1 MRRRRRDVKIRRLA
15 GACPGF
21 LQVADQWKEQELTMA
36 EAWYQQ
42 SGIEVVE
49 QIGSDL
55 HNGLT
60 EGEAAARLAKNG
72 PNELKGKPRATM
84 WEMLLEQFKDFLV
97 LILIAASIVSAF
109 VGEVADSLV
118 IVTIVVLNAVL
129 GVFQETKAEKALE
142 ALQKM
147 AAPNTKVIR
156 GGVLLTIP
164 SRELVVGD
172 IVRLEAGDY
181 VPADV
186 RILES
191 MNLKVEEASLTGE
204 SVPVEKETAA
214 LNHEAPLADRHNMAY
229 MGTVVTYGRGR
240 AVVIGTGMDTE
251 IGKIAEMISSFEEQS
266 TPLQE
271 KLASFGKVLGILCLA
286 VCAVVFVLGIYQG
299 YRDGHLTWDE
309 VTLLFMTA
317 VSLAVAAIPE
327 GLPAV
332 VTIVLAIGMQ
342 RMVKK
347 NSIVKKLHAVET
359 LGSTTVICSDKTGTL
374 TQNQMTVVRLFADG
388 QLLAVSGEGYSPQG
402 EFSRDGQALAV
413 ADEPGLKVLLQGSAL
428 CNDAILQTTDDQGWK
443 IAGDPTEGALVV
455 VAAKAGFDRD
465 SMNGQFPRVQ
475 EIPFDSSRKMMTTF
489 HRLPGGGIR
498 AFVKGAPDI
507 LLNRCTKILIRDS
520 IHDLAA
526 PETADISAANSAMA
540 RRALRVLAVGYRD
553 FPDMP
558 ADLDP
563 ARIEQELTFVGLL
576 GMIDPPRSEAREA
589 VKICAKAGIRPVM
602 ITGDYRDTALA
613 VAMDLGIAEDESQ
626 VVTGQQLNAM
636 SGEELC
642 EVVKTASVFARVSPE
657 HKVAIVEAFQCNNH
671 IAAMTGD
678 GVNDAPAL
686 KKADIGVA
694 MGITGTDVTKETA
707 DMVLT
712 DDNFASI
719 VAAVEEGR
727 VIFANIRKF
736 VFFLMSCNLAE
747 IFVIFFAMILGWPI
761 PLLPIQLL
769 WLNLVTDAFPA
780 LALGMERPEPG
791 VMDQPPRDP
800 QEPILNSNMKK
811 MILIQSGVLTLAV
824 LGAYYYA
831 LTRLTPGYSLGAPV
845 SPELDLTMART
856 FAFATMISAELLRAY
871 TTRSEHYSV
880 FKIGLFSNQYMN
892 MGVGLSFLLLA
903 LALYGPLHAVFRT
916 QTLGWSEWAVIGGFA
931 ILPFVAG
938 EIGKQFLDLGAGR
951 KKS

>member
-1 MRRRRRDVKIRRLA
+1 M
-15 GACPGF
+15 
-21 LQVADQWKEQELTMA
+21 AD
-36 EAWYQQ
+36 AWYQK
-42 SGIEVVE
+42 SSATVVE
-49 QIGSDL
+49 EIGSDL
-55 HNGLT
+55 HKGLSDK
-60 EGEAAARLAKNG
+60 EAAERLAKYG
-72 PNELKGKPRATM
+72 PNELKGKPHATI

-97 LILIAASIVSAF
+97 LILIGASIVSAF

-118 IVTIVVLNAVL
+118 IIVIVVLNAAL
-129 GVFQETKAEKALE
+129 GVFQEAKAEKAME

-147 AAPNTKVIR
+147 AAPNSKVIR
-156 GGVLLTIP
+156 DGNIQTVP

-172 IVRLEAGDY
+172 IVLLEAGDY

-204 SVPVEKETAA
+204 SVPVEKETVAID
-214 LNHEAPLADRHNMAY
+214 HEASLADRHNMGY
-229 MGTVVTYGRGR
+229 MGTVVTYGRGK
-240 AVVIGTGMDTE
+240 AVIIGTGMNTE
-251 IGKIAEMISSFEEQS
+251 IGKIAQMISSFEEHS

-271 KLASFGKVLGILCLA
+271 KLADFGKILGILCLA

-299 YRDGHLTWDE
+299 YRDGNLTMDE

-374 TQNQMTVVRLFADG
+374 PQNQMTVVRLFADG
-388 QLLAVSGEGYSPQG
+388 QLLEVSGEGYSPEG
-402 EFSRDGQALAV
+402 SFSREGKPLQATA
-413 ADEPGLKVLLQGSAL
+413 EPGLNLLLQGSAL
-428 CNDAILQTTDDQGWK
+428 CNDAILQPTEEKGWK

-455 VAAKAGFDRD
+455 VAAKAGYDRD
-465 SMNGQFPRVQ
+465 SINEKFPRVQ

-489 HRLPGGGIR
+489 HQMPDGSVR

-507 LLNRCTKILIRDS
+507 LLNRCKHISTRGQITEVND
-520 IHDLAA
+520 
-526 PETADISAANSAMA
+526 ADRANIAAANSAMA
-540 RRALRVLAVGYRD
+540 KQALRVLAVAYRD
-553 FPDMP
+553 FPAVP
-558 ADLDP
+558 ANLEPTQIEADL
-563 ARIEQELTFVGLL
+563 TFLGLL
-576 GMIDPPRSEAREA
+576 GMIDPPRSEARDA
-589 VKICAKAGIRPVM
+589 VKICKQAGIRAIM

-613 VAMDLGIAEDESQ
+613 VAMDLGIAEGEHQ
-626 VVTGQQLNAM
+626 IVTGQELNAM
-636 SGEELC
+636 CKDEIC
-642 EVVKTASVFARVSPE
+642 QVVKKASVFARVSPE
-657 HKVAIVEAFQCNNH
+657 HKVAIVEAFQANGQ

-747 IFVIFFAMILGWPI
+747 IFVIFFAMIMGWPI

-780 LALGMERPEPG
+780 LALGMEKPEPG
-791 VMDQPPRDP
+791 VMEQDPRDP
-800 QEPILNSNMKK
+800 QEPIMNSNMKK
-811 MILIQSGVLTLAV
+811 MILIQSTVLTFAV
-824 LGAYYYA
+824 LGSFGYA
-831 LTRLTPGYSLGAPV
+831 LKYLTPGFTFGAPLT
-845 SPELDLTMART
+845 PDLDLSMART

-880 FKIGLFSNQYMN
+880 FKIGLFSNKYMN
-892 MGVGLSFLLLA
+892 MGVGLSFALLA
-903 LALYGPLHAVFRT
+903 LALYGPLHAIFRT
-916 QTLGWSEWAVIGGFA
+916 QILGLAEWAVVGGFA

-938 EIGKQFLDLGAGR
+938 EIGKQFLDLSGAH
-951 KKS
+951 KHKDN

>member
-1 MRRRRRDVKIRRLA
+1 M
-15 GACPGF
+15 
-21 LQVADQWKEQELTMA
+21 AD
-36 EAWYQQ
+36 AWYQK
-42 SGIEVVE
+42 SSATVVE
-49 QIGSDL
+49 EIGSDL
-55 HNGLT
+55 HKGLSDK
-60 EGEAAARLAKNG
+60 EAAERLAKYG
-72 PNELKGKPRATM
+72 PNELKGKPHATI

-97 LILIAASIVSAF
+97 LILIGASIVSAF

-118 IVTIVVLNAVL
+118 IIVIVVLNAAL
-129 GVFQETKAEKALE
+129 GVFQEAKAEKAME

-147 AAPNTKVIR
+147 AAPNSKVIR
-156 GGVLLTIP
+156 DGNIQTVP

-172 IVRLEAGDY
+172 IVLLEAGDY

-204 SVPVEKETAA
+204 SVQVEKETVAID
-214 LNHEAPLADRHNMAY
+214 HEASLADRHNMGY
-229 MGTVVTYGRGR
+229 MGTVVTYGRGK
-240 AVVIGTGMDTE
+240 AVIIGTGMNTE
-251 IGKIAEMISSFEEQS
+251 IGKIAQMISSFEEQS

-271 KLASFGKVLGILCLA
+271 KLADFGKILGILCLA

-299 YRDGHLTWDE
+299 YRDGNLTMDE

-388 QLLAVSGEGYSPQG
+388 QLLEVSGEGYSPEG
-402 EFSRDGQALAV
+402 SFSREGKPLQATA
-413 ADEPGLKVLLQGSAL
+413 EPGLNLLLQGSAL
-428 CNDAILQTTDDQGWK
+428 CNDAILQPTEEKGWK

-455 VAAKAGFDRD
+455 VAAKAGYDRD
-465 SMNGQFPRVQ
+465 SINEKFPRVQ

-489 HRLPGGGIR
+489 HQMPDGSVR

-507 LLNRCTKILIRDS
+507 LLNRCKHISTRGQITEVND
-520 IHDLAA
+520 
-526 PETADISAANSAMA
+526 ADRANIAAANSAMA
-540 RRALRVLAVGYRD
+540 KQALRVLAVAYRD
-553 FPDMP
+553 FPAVP
-558 ADLDP
+558 ANLEPTQIEADL
-563 ARIEQELTFVGLL
+563 TFLGLL
-576 GMIDPPRSEAREA
+576 GMIDPPRSEARDA
-589 VKICAKAGIRPVM
+589 VKICKQAGIRAIM

-613 VAMDLGIAEDESQ
+613 VAMDLGIAEGEHQ
-626 VVTGQQLNAM
+626 IVTGQELNAM
-636 SGEELC
+636 CKDEIC
-642 EVVKTASVFARVSPE
+642 QVVKKASVFARVSPE
-657 HKVAIVEAFQCNNH
+657 HKVAIVEAFQANGQ

-747 IFVIFFAMILGWPI
+747 IFVIFFAMIMGWPI

-780 LALGMERPEPG
+780 LALGMEKPEPG
-791 VMDQPPRDP
+791 VMEQDPRDP
-800 QEPILNSNMKK
+800 QEPIMNSNMKK
-811 MILIQSGVLTLAV
+811 MILIQSTVLTFAV
-824 LGAYYYA
+824 LGSFGYA
-831 LTRLTPGYSLGAPV
+831 LKYLTPGFTFGAPLT
-845 SPELDLTMART
+845 PDLDLSMART

-880 FKIGLFSNQYMN
+880 FKIGLFSNKYMN
-892 MGVGLSFLLLA
+892 MGVGLSFALLA
-903 LALYGPLHAVFRT
+903 LALYGPLHAIFRT
-916 QTLGWSEWAVIGGFA
+916 QILGLAEWAVVGGFA

-938 EIGKQFLDLGAGR
+938 EIGKQFLDLSGAH
-951 KKS
+951 KHKDN

>member
-1 MRRRRRDVKIRRLA
+1 M
-15 GACPGF
+15 
-21 LQVADQWKEQELTMA
+21 AD
-36 EAWYQQ
+36 AWYQK
-42 SGIEVVE
+42 SSATVVE
-49 QIGSDL
+49 EIGSDL
-55 HNGLT
+55 HKGLSDK
-60 EGEAAARLAKNG
+60 EAAERLTKYG
-72 PNELKGKPRATM
+72 PNELKGKPHATI

-97 LILIAASIVSAF
+97 LILIGASIVSAF

-118 IVTIVVLNAVL
+118 IIVIVVLNAAL
-129 GVFQETKAEKALE
+129 GVFQEAKAEKAME

-147 AAPNTKVIR
+147 AAPNSKVIR
-156 GGVLLTIP
+156 DGNIQTVP

-172 IVRLEAGDY
+172 IVLLEAGDY

-204 SVPVEKETAA
+204 SVPVEKETVAID
-214 LNHEAPLADRHNMAY
+214 HEASLADRHNMGY
-229 MGTVVTYGRGR
+229 MGTVVTYGRGK
-240 AVVIGTGMDTE
+240 AVIIGTGMNTE
-251 IGKIAEMISSFEEQS
+251 IGKIAQMISSFEEQS

-271 KLASFGKVLGILCLA
+271 KLADFGKILGILCLA

-299 YRDGHLTWDE
+299 YRDGNLTMDE

-388 QLLAVSGEGYSPQG
+388 QLLEVSGEGYSPEG
-402 EFSRDGQALAV
+402 SFSREGKPLQATA
-413 ADEPGLKVLLQGSAL
+413 EPGLNLLLQGSAL
-428 CNDAILQTTDDQGWK
+428 CNDAILQPTEEKGWK

-455 VAAKAGFDRD
+455 VAAKAGYDRD
-465 SMNGQFPRVQ
+465 SINEKFPRVQ

-489 HRLPGGGIR
+489 HQMPDGSVR

-507 LLNRCTKILIRDS
+507 LLNRCKHISTRGQITEVND
-520 IHDLAA
+520 
-526 PETADISAANSAMA
+526 ADRANIAAANSAMA
-540 RRALRVLAVGYRD
+540 KQALRVLAVAYRD
-553 FPDMP
+553 FPAVP
-558 ADLDP
+558 ANLEPTQIEADL
-563 ARIEQELTFVGLL
+563 TFLGLL

-589 VKICAKAGIRPVM
+589 VKICKQAGIRAIM
-602 ITGDYRDTALA
+602 ITCDYRDTALA
-613 VAMDLGIAEDESQ
+613 VAMDLGIAEGEHQ
-626 VVTGQQLNAM
+626 IVTGQELNAM
-636 SGEELC
+636 CKDEIC
-642 EVVKTASVFARVSPE
+642 QVVKKASVFARVSPE
-657 HKVAIVEAFQCNNH
+657 HKVAIVEAFQANGQ

-747 IFVIFFAMILGWPI
+747 IFVIFFAMIMGWPI

-780 LALGMERPEPG
+780 LALGMEKPEPG
-791 VMDQPPRDP
+791 VMEQDPRDP
-800 QEPILNSNMKK
+800 QEPIMNSNMKK
-811 MILIQSGVLTLAV
+811 MILIQSTVLTFAV
-824 LGAYYYA
+824 LGSFGYA
-831 LTRLTPGYSLGAPV
+831 LKYLTPGFTFGAPLT
-845 SPELDLTMART
+845 PDMDLSMART

-880 FKIGLFSNQYMN
+880 FKIGLFSNKYMN
-892 MGVGLSFLLLA
+892 MGVGLSFALLA
-903 LALYGPLHAVFRT
+903 LALYGPLHAIFRT
-916 QTLGWSEWAVIGGFA
+916 QILGLAEWAVIGGFA

-938 EIGKQFLDLGAGR
+938 EIGKQFLDLSGAH
-951 KKS
+951 KHKDN

>member
-1 MRRRRRDVKIRRLA
+1 M
-15 GACPGF
+15 
-21 LQVADQWKEQELTMA
+21 AD
-36 EAWYQQ
+36 AWYQK
-42 SGIEVVE
+42 SSATVVE
-49 QIGSDL
+49 EIGSDL
-55 HNGLT
+55 HKGLSDK
-60 EGEAAARLAKNG
+60 EAAERLAKYG
-72 PNELKGKPRATM
+72 PNELKGKPHATI

-97 LILIAASIVSAF
+97 LILIGASIVSAF

-118 IVTIVVLNAVL
+118 IIVIVVLNAAL
-129 GVFQETKAEKALE
+129 GVFQEAKAEKAME

-147 AAPNTKVIR
+147 AAPNSKVIR
-156 GGVLLTIP
+156 DGNIQTVP

-172 IVRLEAGDY
+172 IVLLEAGDY

-204 SVPVEKETAA
+204 SVPVEKETVAID
-214 LNHEAPLADRHNMAY
+214 HEASLADRHNMGY
-229 MGTVVTYGRGR
+229 MGTVVTYGRGK
-240 AVVIGTGMDTE
+240 AVIIGTGMNTE
-251 IGKIAEMISSFEEQS
+251 IGKIAQMISSFEEQS

-271 KLASFGKVLGILCLA
+271 KLADFGKILGILCLA

-299 YRDGHLTWDE
+299 YRDGNLTMDE

-388 QLLAVSGEGYSPQG
+388 QLLEVSGEGYSPEG
-402 EFSRDGQALAV
+402 SFSREGKPLQATA
-413 ADEPGLKVLLQGSAL
+413 EPGLNLLLQGSAL
-428 CNDAILQTTDDQGWK
+428 CNDAILQPTEEKGWK

-455 VAAKAGFDRD
+455 VAAKAGYDRD
-465 SMNGQFPRVQ
+465 SINEKFPRVQ

-489 HRLPGGGIR
+489 HQMPDGSVR

-507 LLNRCTKILIRDS
+507 LLNRCKHISTRGQITEVND
-520 IHDLAA
+520 
-526 PETADISAANSAMA
+526 ADRANIAAANSAMA
-540 RRALRVLAVGYRD
+540 KQALRVLAVAYRD
-553 FPDMP
+553 FPAVP
-558 ADLDP
+558 ANLEPTQIEADL
-563 ARIEQELTFVGLL
+563 TFLGLL
-576 GMIDPPRSEAREA
+576 GMIDPPRSEARDA
-589 VKICAKAGIRPVM
+589 VKICKQAGIRAIM

-613 VAMDLGIAEDESQ
+613 VAMDLGIAEGEHQ
-626 VVTGQQLNAM
+626 IVTGQELNAM
-636 SGEELC
+636 CKEEIC
-642 EVVKTASVFARVSPE
+642 QVVKKASVFARVSPE
-657 HKVAIVEAFQCNNH
+657 HKVAIVEAFQANGQ

-747 IFVIFFAMILGWPI
+747 IFVIFFAMIMGWPI

-780 LALGMERPEPG
+780 LALGMEKPEPG
-791 VMDQPPRDP
+791 VMEQDPRDP
-800 QEPILNSNMKK
+800 QEPIMNSNMKK
-811 MILIQSGVLTLAV
+811 MILIQSTVLTFAV
-824 LGAYYYA
+824 LGSFGYA
-831 LTRLTPGYSLGAPV
+831 LKYLTPGFTFGAPLT
-845 SPELDLTMART
+845 PDLDLSMART

-880 FKIGLFSNQYMN
+880 FKIGLFSNKYMN
-892 MGVGLSFLLLA
+892 MGVGLSFALLA
-903 LALYGPLHAVFRT
+903 LALYGPLHAIFRT
-916 QTLGWSEWAVIGGFA
+916 QILGLAEWAVVGGFA

-938 EIGKQFLDLGAGR
+938 EIGKQFLDLSGAH
-951 KKS
+951 KHKDN

>member
-1 MRRRRRDVKIRRLA
+1 MNGL
-15 GACPGF
+15 
-21 LQVADQWKEQELTMA
+21 
-36 EAWYQQ
+36 WYQK
-42 SGIEVVE
+42 STTEVVE
-49 QIGSDL
+49 QLGSDL
-55 HNGLT
+55 HKGLT
-60 EGEAAARLAKNG
+60 DKDAALLLEKNG
-72 PNELKGKPRATM
+72 PNELQGKPRATL
-84 WEMLLEQFKDFLV
+84 WERLIAQFKDFLV
-97 LILIAASIVSAF
+97 LILIAASAVSAF
-109 VGEVADSLV
+109 VGEVTDSLV
-118 IVTIVVLNAVL
+118 IVTIVILNAAL
-129 GVFQETKAEKALE
+129 GVFQESKAEKALE

-147 AAPNTKVIR
+147 AAPNSKVLRSGAIQ
-156 GGVLLTIP
+156 TIP

-172 IVRLEAGDY
+172 IVLLEAGDY
-181 VPADV
+181 IPADV

-204 SVPVEKETAA
+204 SVPVEKEIAA
-214 LNHEAPLADRHNMAY
+214 MDHEASLADRHNMGY

-271 KLASFGKVLGILCLA
+271 KLASFGKVLGLLCLA

-299 YRDGHLTWDE
+299 YRDGHLTTDE

-388 QLLAVSGEGYSPQG
+388 ELLEVSGEGYIPEG
-402 EFSRDGQALAV
+402 AFSRDGKALDIA
-413 ADEPGLKVLLQGSAL
+413 AEPGLTLLLEGSAL
-428 CNDAILQTTDDQGWK
+428 CNDAILQPGAEDKGWR

-465 SMNGQFPRVQ
+465 SINEKYPRVQ
-475 EIPFDSSRKMMTTF
+475 EIPFDSARKMMTTF
-489 HRLPGGGIR
+489 HRLPDGSVR

-507 LLNRCTKILIRDS
+507 LLNRCNKISSKQAITELNDS
-520 IHDLAA
+520 VRESIF
-526 PETADISAANSAMA
+526 AANSAMA
-540 RRALRVLAVGYRD
+540 KKALRVLAVGYRD
-553 FPDMP
+553 FAEVPDNLEP
-558 ADLDP
+558 GQIEKDL
-563 ARIEQELTFVGLL
+563 IFVGLL
-576 GMIDPPRSEAREA
+576 GMIDPPRAEAREA
-589 VKICAKAGIRPVM
+589 VKICTKAGIRAIM

-613 VAMDLGIAEDESQ
+613 VAIDLGIAQGEHQ
-626 VVTGQQLNAM
+626 VVTGQELNAM
-636 SGEELC
+636 SKEELC
-642 EVVKTASVFARVSPE
+642 KVVKHASVFARVSPE
-657 HKVAIVEAFQCNNH
+657 HKVAIVEAFQCNH
-671 IAAMTGD
+671 QIAAMTGD

-747 IFVIFFAMILGWPI
+747 IFVVFFAMILGWPI

-780 LALGMERPEPG
+780 LALGMEKPEPG
-791 VMDQPPRDP
+791 VMDQQPRDP
-800 QEPILNSNMKK
+800 QEPLLNSNMKK
-811 MILIQSGVLTLAV
+811 MIVVQSSVLTFAV
-824 LGAYYYA
+824 LGSFCYA
-831 LTRLTPGYSLGAPV
+831 LANLTPNFQFGAPLT
-845 SPELDLTMART
+845 PDIDLSMART

-880 FKIGLFSNQYMN
+880 FKIGLFSNKYMN
-892 MGVGLSFLLLA
+892 IGVGVSFSLLM
-903 LALYGPLHAVFRT
+903 LALYGPLHEIFRT
-916 QTLGWSEWAVIGGFA
+916 QILGLKEWSIVGGFA

-938 EIGKQFLDLGAGR
+938 ELGKQFLDLGASTR
-951 KKS
+951 KKSEEE

>member
-1 MRRRRRDVKIRRLA
+1 M
-15 GACPGF
+15 
-21 LQVADQWKEQELTMA
+21 AD
-36 EAWYQQ
+36 AWYQK
-42 SGIEVVE
+42 SSATVVE
-49 QIGSDL
+49 EIGSDL
-55 HNGLT
+55 HKGLSDK
-60 EGEAAARLAKNG
+60 EAAERLAKYG
-72 PNELKGKPRATM
+72 PNELKGKPHATI

-97 LILIAASIVSAF
+97 LILIGASIVSAF

-118 IVTIVVLNAVL
+118 IIVIVVLNAAL
-129 GVFQETKAEKALE
+129 GVFQESKAEKAME

-147 AAPNTKVIR
+147 AAPNSKVIR
-156 GGVLLTIP
+156 DGNIQTVP

-172 IVRLEAGDY
+172 IVLLEAGDY

-204 SVPVEKETAA
+204 SVPVEKETVAID
-214 LNHEAPLADRHNMAY
+214 HEASLADRHNMGY
-229 MGTVVTYGRGR
+229 MGTVVTYGRGK
-240 AVVIGTGMDTE
+240 AVIIGTGMNTE
-251 IGKIAEMISSFEEQS
+251 IGKIAQMISSFEEQS

-271 KLASFGKVLGILCLA
+271 KLADFGKILGILCLA

-299 YRDGHLTWDE
+299 YRDGNLTMDE

-388 QLLAVSGEGYSPQG
+388 QLLEVSGEGYSPEG
-402 EFSRDGQALAV
+402 NFSREGKPLQAPA
-413 ADEPGLKVLLQGSAL
+413 EPGLNLLLQGSAL
-428 CNDAILQTTDDQGWK
+428 CNDAILQPTEEKGWK

-455 VAAKAGFDRD
+455 VAAKAGYDRD
-465 SMNGQFPRVQ
+465 SINEKFPRVQ

-489 HRLPGGGIR
+489 HQMPDGSVR

-507 LLNRCTKILIRDS
+507 LLNRCKHISTRGQITEVND
-520 IHDLAA
+520 
-526 PETADISAANSAMA
+526 ADRANIAAANSAMA
-540 RRALRVLAVGYRD
+540 KQALRVLAVAYRD
-553 FPDMP
+553 FPAVP
-558 ADLDP
+558 ANLEPTQIEADL
-563 ARIEQELTFVGLL
+563 TFLGLL
-576 GMIDPPRSEAREA
+576 GMIDPPRSEARDA
-589 VKICAKAGIRPVM
+589 VKICKQAGIRAIM

-613 VAMDLGIAEDESQ
+613 VAMDLGIAEGEHQ
-626 VVTGQQLNAM
+626 IVTGQELNAM
-636 SGEELC
+636 CKDEIC
-642 EVVKTASVFARVSPE
+642 QVVKKASVFARVSPE
-657 HKVAIVEAFQCNNH
+657 HKVAIVEAFQANGQ

-747 IFVIFFAMILGWPI
+747 IFVIFFAMIMGWPI

-780 LALGMERPEPG
+780 LALGMEKPEPG
-791 VMDQPPRDP
+791 VMEQDPRDP
-800 QEPILNSNMKK
+800 QEPIMNSNMKK
-811 MILIQSGVLTLAV
+811 MILIQSTVLTFAV
-824 LGAYYYA
+824 LGSFGYA
-831 LTRLTPGYSLGAPV
+831 LKYLTPGFTFGAPLA
-845 SPELDLTMART
+845 PDLDLSMART

-880 FKIGLFSNQYMN
+880 FKIGLFSNKYMN
-892 MGVGLSFLLLA
+892 MGVGLSFALLA
-903 LALYGPLHAVFRT
+903 LALYGPLHAIFRT
-916 QTLGWSEWAVIGGFA
+916 QILGLAEWAVVGGFA

-938 EIGKQFLDLGAGR
+938 EIGKQFLDLSGAH
-951 KKS
+951 KHKDN

>member
-1 MRRRRRDVKIRRLA
+1 M
-15 GACPGF
+15 
-21 LQVADQWKEQELTMA
+21 AD
-36 EAWYQQ
+36 AWYQK
-42 SGIEVVE
+42 SGTEVVE

-55 HNGLT
+55 HKGLT
-60 EGEAAARLAKNG
+60 EQEAAERLAKNG

-97 LILIAASIVSAF
+97 LILIAASLVSAF

-129 GVFQETKAEKALE
+129 GVFQESKAEKALE

-147 AAPNTKVIR
+147 AAPNSKVIR
-156 GGVLLTIP
+156 GGAIQTVP

-172 IVRLEAGDY
+172 IVLLEAGDY

-214 LNHEAPLADRHNMAY
+214 LDHEASLADRHNMGY

-240 AVVIGTGMDTE
+240 AVIIGTGMETE

-271 KLASFGKVLGILCLA
+271 KLASFGKVLGMLCLA

-388 QLLAVSGEGYSPQG
+388 QLLEVSGEGYSPEG
-402 EFSRDGQALAV
+402 KFSREGNALDV
-413 ADEPGLKVLLQGSAL
+413 EVEPGLKVLLHGSAL
-428 CNDAILQTTDDQGWK
+428 CNDAILQTTEEKGWK

-455 VAAKAGFDRD
+455 VATKAGFDRD
-465 SMNGQFPRVQ
+465 SMNEKYPRIQ

-489 HRLPGGGIR
+489 HRLPDGGIR

-507 LLNRCTKILIRDS
+507 LLNRCKNILIRDN

-526 PETADISAANSAMA
+526 KEKDDISAANSAMA
-540 RRALRVLAVGYRD
+540 RQALRVLAVGYRD
-553 FPDMP
+553 FPAVP
-558 ADLDP
+558 ENLDP
-563 ARIEQELTFVGLL
+563 AQIEQDLTFVGLL

-589 VKICAKAGIRPVM
+589 VKICAKAGIRPIM

-613 VAMDLGIAEDESQ
+613 VAIDLGIAKDETQ
-626 VVTGQQLNAM
+626 VVTGQQLNTM
-636 SGEELC
+636 SKAEIGEI
-642 EVVKTASVFARVSPE
+642 VKKASVFARVSPE
-657 HKVAIVEAFQCNNH
+657 HKVAIVEAFQGNNQ

-707 DMVLT
+707 DMVLL
-712 DDNFASI
+712 DDNFATI
-719 VAAVEEGR
+719 VHAVEEGR
-727 VIFANIRKF
+727 TIYENIRKF
-736 VFFLMSCNLAE
+736 VRYTMSSNIGEIVAVLLAPL
-747 IFVIFFAMILGWPI
+747 LGLPI
-761 PLLPIQLL
+761 PLTALQILWINLLTDGLPG
-769 WLNLVTDAFPA
+769 
-780 LALGMERPEPG
+780 LALGVEPAAPDTMKRPPH
-791 VMDQPPRDP
+791 PPDESVLARG
-800 QEPILNSNMKK
+800 LGTY
-811 MILIQSGVLTLAV
+811 MILVGPLMGLVALLPEFVGAGTGARLGGRVWHTAVFTTLCLAQMGNALAIRSDRLTLAQLGVFTNKPLVGAV
-824 LGAYYYA
+824 LLTFLLQMAVVYVPYLQPLFDTEA
-831 LTRLTPGYSLGAPV
+831 LPLGQLAIC
-845 SPELDLTMART
+845 L
-856 FAFATMISAELLRAY
+856 
-871 TTRSEHYSV
+871 
-880 FKIGLFSNQYMN
+880 
-892 MGVGLSFLLLA
+892 GLSSI
-903 LALYGPLHAVFRT
+903 VFVVVEVSKWMR
-916 QTLGWSEWAVIGGFA
+916 QRRE
-931 ILPFVAG
+931 
-938 EIGKQFLDLGAGR
+938 Q
-951 KKS
+951 

>member
-1 MRRRRRDVKIRRLA
+1 LN
-15 GACPGF
+15 G
-21 LQVADQWKEQELTMA
+21 L
-36 EAWYQQ
+36 WYQK
-42 SGIEVVE
+42 STTEVVE
-49 QIGSDL
+49 ELGSDL
-55 HNGLT
+55 HKGLT
-60 EGEAAARLAKNG
+60 DKEAALLLEKNG
-72 PNELKGKPRATM
+72 PNELQGKPRATL
-84 WEMLLEQFKDFLV
+84 WERLLAQFKDFLV
-97 LILIAASIVSAF
+97 LILIAASAVSAF
-109 VGEVADSLV
+109 VGEVTDSLV
-118 IVTIVVLNAVL
+118 IVTIVILNAAL
-129 GVFQETKAEKALE
+129 GVFQESKAEKALE

-147 AAPNTKVIR
+147 AAPNSKVLR
-156 GGVLLTIP
+156 GGAIQTIP

-172 IVRLEAGDY
+172 VVLLEAGDY
-181 VPADV
+181 IPADV

-204 SVPVEKETAA
+204 SVPVEKENAA
-214 LNHEAPLADRHNMAY
+214 MDHEASLADRHNMGY

-240 AVVIGTGMDTE
+240 AIVIGTGMDTE

-271 KLASFGKVLGILCLA
+271 KLASFGKVLGLLCLA

-299 YRDGHLTWDE
+299 YRDGHLTTDE

-388 QLLAVSGEGYSPQG
+388 ELLEVSGEGYIPEG
-402 EFSRDGQALAV
+402 AFSRDGKALDIEA
-413 ADEPGLKVLLQGSAL
+413 ESGLKLLLEGSAL
-428 CNDAILQTTDDQGWK
+428 CNDAILQPGAEDKGWR

-465 SMNGQFPRVQ
+465 SINEKYPRVQ
-475 EIPFDSSRKMMTTF
+475 EIPFDSARKMMTTF
-489 HRLPGGGIR
+489 HRLPDGSVR

-507 LLNRCTKILIRDS
+507 LLNRCNKISNRQAITELNDS
-520 IHDLAA
+520 LR
-526 PETADISAANSAMA
+526 ETIFAANSAMA
-540 RRALRVLAVGYRD
+540 KKALRVLAVGYRD
-553 FPDMP
+553 FAEVP
-558 ADLDP
+558 ANLEPGQIEKDL
-563 ARIEQELTFVGLL
+563 IFVGLL
-576 GMIDPPRSEAREA
+576 GMIDPPRAEAREA
-589 VKICAKAGIRPVM
+589 VKICTKAGIRAIM

-613 VAMDLGIAEDESQ
+613 VAIDLGIAQGEHQ
-626 VVTGQQLNAM
+626 VVTGQELNAM
-636 SGEELC
+636 SKEELC
-642 EVVKTASVFARVSPE
+642 KVVKHASVFARVSPE
-657 HKVAIVEAFQCNNH
+657 HKVAIVEAFQCNH
-671 IAAMTGD
+671 QIAAMTGD

-747 IFVIFFAMILGWPI
+747 IFVVFFAMILGWPI

-780 LALGMERPEPG
+780 LALGMEKPEPG
-791 VMDQPPRDP
+791 VMDQQPRDP
-800 QEPILNSNMKK
+800 QEPLLNSNMKK
-811 MILIQSGVLTLAV
+811 MIVVQSSVLTFAV
-824 LGAYYYA
+824 LGAFCYA
-831 LTRLTPGYSLGAPV
+831 LAYLTPNFQFGAPLT
-845 SPELDLTMART
+845 PDIDLSMART

-880 FKIGLFSNQYMN
+880 FKIGLFSNKYMN
-892 MGVGLSFLLLA
+892 IGVGVSFALLM
-903 LALYGPLHAVFRT
+903 LALYGPLHEIFRT
-916 QTLGWSEWAVIGGFA
+916 QILGLKEWSIVGGFA
-931 ILPFVAG
+931 VLPFIAG
-938 EIGKQFLDLGAGR
+938 ELGKQFLDLGASTR
-951 KKS
+951 KKPEEE

>member
-1 MRRRRRDVKIRRLA
+1 M
-15 GACPGF
+15 
-21 LQVADQWKEQELTMA
+21 AD
-36 EAWYQQ
+36 AWYQK
-42 SGIEVVE
+42 SSATVVE
-49 QIGSDL
+49 EIGSDL
-55 HNGLT
+55 HKGLSDK
-60 EGEAAARLAKNG
+60 EAAERLAKYG
-72 PNELKGKPRATM
+72 PNELKGKPHATI

-97 LILIAASIVSAF
+97 LILIGASIVSAF

-118 IVTIVVLNAVL
+118 IIVIVVLNAAL
-129 GVFQETKAEKALE
+129 GVFQEAKAEKAME

-147 AAPNTKVIR
+147 AAPNSKVIR
-156 GGVLLTIP
+156 DGNIQTVP

-172 IVRLEAGDY
+172 IVLLEAGDY

-204 SVPVEKETAA
+204 SVPVEKETVAID
-214 LNHEAPLADRHNMAY
+214 HEASLADRHNMGY
-229 MGTVVTYGRGR
+229 MGTVVTYGRGK
-240 AVVIGTGMDTE
+240 AVIIGTGMNTE
-251 IGKIAEMISSFEEQS
+251 IGKIAQMISSFEEQS

-271 KLASFGKVLGILCLA
+271 KLADFGKILGILCLA

-299 YRDGHLTWDE
+299 YRDGNLTMDE

-388 QLLAVSGEGYSPQG
+388 QLLEVSGEGYSPEG
-402 EFSRDGQALAV
+402 NFSREGKPLQATA
-413 ADEPGLKVLLQGSAL
+413 EPGLNLLLQGSAL
-428 CNDAILQTTDDQGWK
+428 CNDAILQPTDEKGWK

-455 VAAKAGFDRD
+455 VAAKAGYDRD
-465 SMNGQFPRVQ
+465 SINEKFPRVQ

-489 HRLPGGGIR
+489 HQMPDGSVR

-507 LLNRCTKILIRDS
+507 LLNRCKHISTRGQITEVND
-520 IHDLAA
+520 
-526 PETADISAANSAMA
+526 ADRANIAAANSAMA
-540 RRALRVLAVGYRD
+540 KQALRVLAVAYRD
-553 FPDMP
+553 FPAVP
-558 ADLDP
+558 ANLEPTQIEADL
-563 ARIEQELTFVGLL
+563 TFLGLL
-576 GMIDPPRSEAREA
+576 GMIDPPRSEARDA
-589 VKICAKAGIRPVM
+589 VKICKQAGIRAIM

-613 VAMDLGIAEDESQ
+613 VAMDLGIAEGEHQ
-626 VVTGQQLNAM
+626 IVTGQELNAM
-636 SGEELC
+636 CKDEIC
-642 EVVKTASVFARVSPE
+642 QVVKKASVFARVSPE
-657 HKVAIVEAFQCNNH
+657 HKVAIVEAFQANGQ

-747 IFVIFFAMILGWPI
+747 IFVIFFAMIMGWPI

-780 LALGMERPEPG
+780 LALGMEKPEPG
-791 VMDQPPRDP
+791 VMEQDPRDP
-800 QEPILNSNMKK
+800 QEPIMNSNMKK
-811 MILIQSGVLTLAV
+811 MILIQSTVLTFAV
-824 LGAYYYA
+824 LGSFGYA
-831 LTRLTPGYSLGAPV
+831 LKYLTPGFTFGAPLT
-845 SPELDLTMART
+845 PDLDLSMART

-880 FKIGLFSNQYMN
+880 FKIGLFSNKYMN
-892 MGVGLSFLLLA
+892 MGVGLSFALLA
-903 LALYGPLHAVFRT
+903 LALYGPLHAIFRT
-916 QTLGWSEWAVIGGFA
+916 QILGLAEWAVVGGFA

-938 EIGKQFLDLGAGR
+938 EIGKQFLDLSGAH
-951 KKS
+951 KHKDN

>member
-1 MRRRRRDVKIRRLA
+1 MNGL
-15 GACPGF
+15 
-21 LQVADQWKEQELTMA
+21 
-36 EAWYQQ
+36 WYQK
-42 SGIEVVE
+42 SATEVVAE
-49 QIGSDL
+49 LGSDL
-55 HNGLT
+55 HKGLT
-60 EGEAAARLAKNG
+60 EKEAALLLEKNG
-72 PNELKGKPRATM
+72 PNELQGKPRATL
-84 WEMLLEQFKDFLV
+84 WERLLAQFKDFLV
-97 LILIAASIVSAF
+97 LILIAASAVSAF
-109 VGEVADSLV
+109 VGEVTDSLV
-118 IVTIVVLNAVL
+118 IVTIVVLNAAL
-129 GVFQETKAEKALE
+129 GVFQESKAEKALE

-147 AAPNTKVIR
+147 AAPNSKVVR
-156 GGVLLTIP
+156 GGVIQTIP

-172 IVRLEAGDY
+172 IVLLEAGDY
-181 VPADV
+181 IPADV

-204 SVPVEKETAA
+204 SVPVEKEIAA
-214 LNHEAPLADRHNMAY
+214 MDHEASLADRHNMGY
-229 MGTVVTYGRGR
+229 MGTVATYGRGR

-271 KLASFGKVLGILCLA
+271 KLASFGKVLGLLCLA

-299 YRDGHLTWDE
+299 YRDGHLTTDE

-388 QLLAVSGEGYSPQG
+388 ELLEVSGEGYTPEG
-402 EFSRDGQALAV
+402 NFSRNGSALDV
-413 ADEPGLKVLLQGSAL
+413 AAESGLKLLLEGSAL
-428 CNDAILQTTDDQGWK
+428 CNDAVLQPGAEDKGWR

-455 VAAKAGFDRD
+455 VASKAGFD
-465 SMNGQFPRVQ
+465 SESINEKFPRVQ
-475 EIPFDSSRKMMTTF
+475 EIPFDSARKMMTTF
-489 HRLPGGGIR
+489 HRQPGGSVR

-507 LLNRCTKILIRDS
+507 LLNRCNKISSKQTITELTDTVRES
-520 IHDLAA
+520 IF
-526 PETADISAANSAMA
+526 AANSAMA
-540 RRALRVLAVGYRD
+540 KKALRVLAVGYRD
-553 FPDMP
+553 FPEIP
-558 ADLDP
+558 ANLEPGEIEKDL
-563 ARIEQELTFVGLL
+563 IFVGLL
-576 GMIDPPRSEAREA
+576 GMIDPPRAEAREA
-589 VKICAKAGIRPVM
+589 VKICTKAGIRAIM

-613 VAMDLGIAEDESQ
+613 VAMDLGIAQGEHQ
-626 VVTGQQLNAM
+626 VVTGQELNAM
-636 SGEELC
+636 SKEELC
-642 EVVKTASVFARVSPE
+642 KVVKKASVFARVSPE
-657 HKVAIVEAFQCNNH
+657 HKVAIVEAFQCNNE

-747 IFVIFFAMILGWPI
+747 IFVVFFAMILGWPI

-780 LALGMERPEPG
+780 LALGMEKPEPG
-791 VMDQPPRDP
+791 VMDQQPRDP
-800 QEPILNSNMKK
+800 QEPLLNSNMKK
-811 MILIQSGVLTLAV
+811 MIVVQSSVLTFAV
-824 LGAYYYA
+824 LGAFCYA
-831 LTRLTPGYSLGAPV
+831 LAYLTPNFKFGAPLT
-845 SPELDLTMART
+845 PDIDLSMART

-880 FKIGLFSNQYMN
+880 FKIGLFSNKFMN
-892 MGVGLSFLLLA
+892 LGVGVSFALLM
-903 LALYGPLHAVFRT
+903 LALYGPLHEIFRT
-916 QTLGWSEWAVIGGFA
+916 QILGLKEWGIVGGFA
-931 ILPFVAG
+931 VLPFIAG
-938 EIGKQFLDLGAGR
+938 ELGKQFMDLGASSR
-951 KKS
+951 KKPEEE

>member
-1 MRRRRRDVKIRRLA
+1 MHKGLS
-15 GACPGF
+15 
-21 LQVADQWKEQELTMA
+21 DQ
-36 EAWYQQ
+36 
-42 SGIEVVE
+42 
-49 QIGSDL
+49 
-55 HNGLT
+55 
-60 EGEAAARLAKNG
+60 EAAERLTKYG
-72 PNELKGKPRATM
+72 PNELKGKPHATI

-97 LILIAASIVSAF
+97 LILIGASIVSAF

-118 IVTIVVLNAVL
+118 IIVIVVLNAAL
-129 GVFQETKAEKALE
+129 GVFQEAKAEKAME

-147 AAPNTKVIR
+147 AAPNSKVIR
-156 GGVLLTIP
+156 DGNIQTVP

-172 IVRLEAGDY
+172 IVLLEAGDY

-204 SVPVEKETAA
+204 SVPVEKETVAID
-214 LNHEAPLADRHNMAY
+214 HEASLADRHNMGY
-229 MGTVVTYGRGR
+229 MGTVVTYGRGK
-240 AVVIGTGMDTE
+240 AVIIGTGMNTE
-251 IGKIAEMISSFEEQS
+251 FGKIAQLISSFEEQS

-271 KLASFGKVLGILCLA
+271 KLADFGKILGILCLA

-299 YRDGHLTWDE
+299 YRDGNLTMDE

-388 QLLAVSGEGYSPQG
+388 QLLEVSGEGYSPEG
-402 EFSRDGQALAV
+402 SFSREGKPLQATA
-413 ADEPGLKVLLQGSAL
+413 EPGLNLLLQGSAL
-428 CNDAILQTTDDQGWK
+428 CNDAILQPTEEKGWK

-455 VAAKAGFDRD
+455 VAAKAGYDRD
-465 SMNGQFPRVQ
+465 SINEKFPRVQ

-489 HRLPGGGIR
+489 HQMPDGSVR

-507 LLNRCTKILIRDS
+507 LLNRCKHISTRGQITEVND
-520 IHDLAA
+520 
-526 PETADISAANSAMA
+526 ADRANIAAANSAMA
-540 RRALRVLAVGYRD
+540 KQALRVLAVAYRD
-553 FPDMP
+553 FPAVP
-558 ADLDP
+558 ANLEPTQIEADL
-563 ARIEQELTFVGLL
+563 TFLGLL
-576 GMIDPPRSEAREA
+576 GMIDPPRSEARDA
-589 VKICAKAGIRPVM
+589 VKICKQAGIRAIM

-613 VAMDLGIAEDESQ
+613 VAMDLGIAEGEHQ
-626 VVTGQQLNAM
+626 IVTGQELNAM
-636 SGEELC
+636 CKDEIC
-642 EVVKTASVFARVSPE
+642 QVVKKASVFARVSPE
-657 HKVAIVEAFQCNNH
+657 HKVAIVEAFQANGQ

-747 IFVIFFAMILGWPI
+747 IFVIFFAMIMGWPI

-780 LALGMERPEPG
+780 LALGMEKPEPG
-791 VMDQPPRDP
+791 VMEQDPRDP
-800 QEPILNSNMKK
+800 QEPIMNSNMKK
-811 MILIQSGVLTLAV
+811 MILIQSTVLTFAV
-824 LGAYYYA
+824 LGSFGYA
-831 LTRLTPGYSLGAPV
+831 LKYLTPGFTFGAPLT
-845 SPELDLTMART
+845 PDLDLSMART

-880 FKIGLFSNQYMN
+880 FKIGLFSNKYMN
-892 MGVGLSFLLLA
+892 MGVGLSFALLA
-903 LALYGPLHAVFRT
+903 LALYGPLHAIFRT
-916 QTLGWSEWAVIGGFA
+916 QILGLAEWAVVGGFA

-938 EIGKQFLDLGAGR
+938 EIGKQFLDLSGAH
-951 KKS
+951 KHKDN

>member
-1 MRRRRRDVKIRRLA
+1 
-15 GACPGF
+15 
-21 LQVADQWKEQELTMA
+21 
-36 EAWYQQ
+36 
-42 SGIEVVE
+42 
-49 QIGSDL
+49 
-55 HNGLT
+55 
-60 EGEAAARLAKNG
+60 
-72 PNELKGKPRATM
+72 
-84 WEMLLEQFKDFLV
+84 
-97 LILIAASIVSAF
+97 
-109 VGEVADSLV
+109 
-118 IVTIVVLNAVL
+118 
-129 GVFQETKAEKALE
+129 
-142 ALQKM
+142 
-147 AAPNTKVIR
+147 
-156 GGVLLTIP
+156 
-164 SRELVVGD
+164 
-172 IVRLEAGDY
+172 
-181 VPADV
+181 
-186 RILES
+186 

-204 SVPVEKETAA
+204 SVPVEKETVAID
-214 LNHEAPLADRHNMAY
+214 HEASLADRHNMGY
-229 MGTVVTYGRGR
+229 MGTVVTYGRGK
-240 AVVIGTGMDTE
+240 AVIIGTGMNTE
-251 IGKIAEMISSFEEQS
+251 IGKIAQMISSFEEQS

-271 KLASFGKVLGILCLA
+271 KLADFGKILGILCLA

-299 YRDGHLTWDE
+299 YRDGNLTMDE

-388 QLLAVSGEGYSPQG
+388 QLLEVSGEGYSPEG
-402 EFSRDGQALAV
+402 SFSREGKPLQATA
-413 ADEPGLKVLLQGSAL
+413 EPGLNLLLQGSAL
-428 CNDAILQTTDDQGWK
+428 CNDAILQPTEEKGWK

-455 VAAKAGFDRD
+455 VAAKAGYDRD
-465 SMNGQFPRVQ
+465 SINEKFPRVQ

-489 HRLPGGGIR
+489 HQMPDGSVR

-507 LLNRCTKILIRDS
+507 LLNRCKHISTRGQITEVND
-520 IHDLAA
+520 
-526 PETADISAANSAMA
+526 ADRANIAAANSAMA
-540 RRALRVLAVGYRD
+540 KQALRVLAVAYRD
-553 FPDMP
+553 FPAVP
-558 ADLDP
+558 ANLEPTQIEADL
-563 ARIEQELTFVGLL
+563 TFLGLL
-576 GMIDPPRSEAREA
+576 GMIDPPRSEARDA
-589 VKICAKAGIRPVM
+589 VKICKQAGIRAIM

-613 VAMDLGIAEDESQ
+613 VAMDLGIAEGEHQ
-626 VVTGQQLNAM
+626 IVTGQELNAM
-636 SGEELC
+636 CKDEIC
-642 EVVKTASVFARVSPE
+642 QVVKKASVFARVSPE
-657 HKVAIVEAFQCNNH
+657 HKVAIVEAFQANGQ

-747 IFVIFFAMILGWPI
+747 IFVIFFAMIMGWPI

-780 LALGMERPEPG
+780 LALGMEKPEPG
-791 VMDQPPRDP
+791 VMEQDPRDP
-800 QEPILNSNMKK
+800 QEPIMNSNMKK
-811 MILIQSGVLTLAV
+811 MILIQSTVLTFAV
-824 LGAYYYA
+824 LGSFGYA
-831 LTRLTPGYSLGAPV
+831 LKYLTPGFTFGAPLT
-845 SPELDLTMART
+845 PDLDLSMART

-880 FKIGLFSNQYMN
+880 FKIGLFSNKYMN
-892 MGVGLSFLLLA
+892 MGVGLSFALLA
-903 LALYGPLHAVFRT
+903 LALYGPLHAIFRT
-916 QTLGWSEWAVIGGFA
+916 QILGLAEWAVVGGFA

-938 EIGKQFLDLGAGR
+938 EIGKQFLDLSGAH
-951 KKS
+951 KHKDN

>member
-1 MRRRRRDVKIRRLA
+1 MNGL
-15 GACPGF
+15 
-21 LQVADQWKEQELTMA
+21 
-36 EAWYQQ
+36 WYQK
-42 SGIEVVE
+42 STTEVVE
-49 QIGSDL
+49 QLGSDL
-55 HNGLT
+55 HKGLT
-60 EGEAAARLAKNG
+60 DKDAALLLEKNG
-72 PNELKGKPRATM
+72 PNELQGKPRATL
-84 WEMLLEQFKDFLV
+84 WERLIAQFKDFLV
-97 LILIAASIVSAF
+97 LILIAASAVSAF
-109 VGEVADSLV
+109 VGEVTDSLV
-118 IVTIVVLNAVL
+118 IVTIVILNAAL
-129 GVFQETKAEKALE
+129 GVFQESKAEKALE

-147 AAPNTKVIR
+147 AAPNSKVLRSGAIQ
-156 GGVLLTIP
+156 TIP

-172 IVRLEAGDY
+172 IVLLEAGDY
-181 VPADV
+181 IPADV

-204 SVPVEKETAA
+204 SVPVEKEIAA
-214 LNHEAPLADRHNMAY
+214 MDHEASLADRHNMGY

-271 KLASFGKVLGILCLA
+271 KLASFGKVLGLLCLA

-299 YRDGHLTWDE
+299 YRDGHLTTDE

-388 QLLAVSGEGYSPQG
+388 ELLEVSGEGYIPEG
-402 EFSRDGQALAV
+402 AFSRDGKALDIA
-413 ADEPGLKVLLQGSAL
+413 AEPGLTLLLEGSAL
-428 CNDAILQTTDDQGWK
+428 CNDAILQPGAEDKGWR

-465 SMNGQFPRVQ
+465 SINEKYPRVQ
-475 EIPFDSSRKMMTTF
+475 EIPFDSARKMMTTF
-489 HRLPGGGIR
+489 HRLPDGSVR

-507 LLNRCTKILIRDS
+507 LLNRCNKISSKQTISELSDS
-520 IHDLAA
+520 LRESIF
-526 PETADISAANSAMA
+526 AANSAMA
-540 RRALRVLAVGYRD
+540 KKALRVLAVGYRD
-553 FPDMP
+553 FAEVP
-558 ADLDP
+558 ANLEPGQIEKDL
-563 ARIEQELTFVGLL
+563 IFVGLL
-576 GMIDPPRSEAREA
+576 GMIDPPRAEAREA
-589 VKICAKAGIRPVM
+589 VKICTKAGIRAIM

-613 VAMDLGIAEDESQ
+613 VAIDLGIAQGEHQ
-626 VVTGQQLNAM
+626 VVTGQELNAM
-636 SGEELC
+636 SKEELC
-642 EVVKTASVFARVSPE
+642 KVVKHASVFARVSPE
-657 HKVAIVEAFQCNNH
+657 HKVAIVEAFQCNH
-671 IAAMTGD
+671 QIAAMTGD

-747 IFVIFFAMILGWPI
+747 IFVVFFAMILGWPI

-780 LALGMERPEPG
+780 LALGMEKPEPG
-791 VMDQPPRDP
+791 VMDQQPRDP
-800 QEPILNSNMKK
+800 QEPLLNSNMKK
-811 MILIQSGVLTLAV
+811 MIVVQSSVLTFAV
-824 LGAYYYA
+824 LGSFCYA
-831 LTRLTPGYSLGAPV
+831 LAYLTPNFQFGAPLT
-845 SPELDLTMART
+845 PDIDLSMART

-880 FKIGLFSNQYMN
+880 FKIGLFSNKYMN
-892 MGVGLSFLLLA
+892 IGVGVSFALLM
-903 LALYGPLHAVFRT
+903 LALYGPLHEIFRT
-916 QTLGWSEWAVIGGFA
+916 QILGLKEWSIVGGFA

-938 EIGKQFLDLGAGR
+938 ELGKQFLDLGASTR
-951 KKS
+951 KKPEED

>member
-1 MRRRRRDVKIRRLA
+1 M
-15 GACPGF
+15 
-21 LQVADQWKEQELTMA
+21 AD
-36 EAWYQQ
+36 AWYQK
-42 SGIEVVE
+42 SSATVVE
-49 QIGSDL
+49 EIGSDL
-55 HNGLT
+55 HKGLSDK
-60 EGEAAARLAKNG
+60 EAAERLAKYG
-72 PNELKGKPRATM
+72 PNELKGKPHATI

-97 LILIAASIVSAF
+97 LILIGASIVSAF

-118 IVTIVVLNAVL
+118 IIVIVVLNAAL
-129 GVFQETKAEKALE
+129 GVFQEAKAEKAME

-147 AAPNTKVIR
+147 AAPNSKVIR
-156 GGVLLTIP
+156 DGNIQTVP

-172 IVRLEAGDY
+172 IVLLEAGDY

-204 SVPVEKETAA
+204 SVPVEKETVAID
-214 LNHEAPLADRHNMAY
+214 HEASLADRHNMGY
-229 MGTVVTYGRGR
+229 MGTVVTYGRGK
-240 AVVIGTGMDTE
+240 AVIIGTGMNTE
-251 IGKIAEMISSFEEQS
+251 IGKIAQMISSFEEQS

-271 KLASFGKVLGILCLA
+271 KLADFGKILGILCLA

-299 YRDGHLTWDE
+299 YRDGNLTMDE

-374 TQNQMTVVRLFADG
+374 PQNQMTVVRLFADG
-388 QLLAVSGEGYSPQG
+388 QLLEVSGEGYSPEG
-402 EFSRDGQALAV
+402 SFSREGKPLQATA
-413 ADEPGLKVLLQGSAL
+413 EPGLNLLLQGSAL
-428 CNDAILQTTDDQGWK
+428 CNDAILQPTEEKGWK

-455 VAAKAGFDRD
+455 VAAKAGYDRD
-465 SMNGQFPRVQ
+465 SINEKFPRVQ

-489 HRLPGGGIR
+489 HQMPDGSVR

-507 LLNRCTKILIRDS
+507 LLNRCKHISTRGQITEVND
-520 IHDLAA
+520 
-526 PETADISAANSAMA
+526 ADRANIAAANSAMA
-540 RRALRVLAVGYRD
+540 KQALRVLAVAYRD
-553 FPDMP
+553 FPAVP
-558 ADLDP
+558 ANLEPTQIEADL
-563 ARIEQELTFVGLL
+563 TFLGLL
-576 GMIDPPRSEAREA
+576 GMIDPPRSEARDA
-589 VKICAKAGIRPVM
+589 VKICKQAGIRAIM

-613 VAMDLGIAEDESQ
+613 VAMDLGIAEGEHQ
-626 VVTGQQLNAM
+626 IVTGQELNAM
-636 SGEELC
+636 CKDEIC
-642 EVVKTASVFARVSPE
+642 QVVKKASVFARVSPE
-657 HKVAIVEAFQCNNH
+657 HKVAIVEAFQANGQ

-747 IFVIFFAMILGWPI
+747 IFVIFFAMIMGWPI

-780 LALGMERPEPG
+780 LALGMEKPEPG
-791 VMDQPPRDP
+791 VMEQDPRDP
-800 QEPILNSNMKK
+800 QEPIMNSNMKK
-811 MILIQSGVLTLAV
+811 MILIQSTVLTFAV
-824 LGAYYYA
+824 LGSFGYA
-831 LTRLTPGYSLGAPV
+831 LKYLTPGFTFGAPLT
-845 SPELDLTMART
+845 PDLDLSMART

-880 FKIGLFSNQYMN
+880 FKIGLFSNKYMN
-892 MGVGLSFLLLA
+892 MGVGLSFALLA
-903 LALYGPLHAVFRT
+903 LALYGPLHAIFRT
-916 QTLGWSEWAVIGGFA
+916 QILGLAEWAVVGGFA

-938 EIGKQFLDLGAGR
+938 EIGKQFLDLSGAH
-951 KKS
+951 KHKDN

>member
-1 MRRRRRDVKIRRLA
+1 MTD
-15 GACPGF
+15 
-21 LQVADQWKEQELTMA
+21 
-36 EAWYQQ
+36 AWYQQ

-55 HNGLT
+55 HTGLT
-60 EGEAAARLAKNG
+60 KGEAAARLAKNG
-72 PNELKGKPRATM
+72 PNELKGKPRATL

-129 GVFQETKAEKALE
+129 GVFQESKAEKALE

-147 AAPNTKVIR
+147 AAPNTKVVR
-156 GGVLLTIP
+156 GGTLQTVP

-172 IVRLEAGDY
+172 IVLLEAGDY

-214 LNHEAPLADRHNMAY
+214 LDHEAPLADRHNMAY

-240 AVVIGTGMDTE
+240 AVVIGTGMATE

-402 EFSRDGQALAV
+402 EFSRDGQQLVV
-413 ADEPGLKVLLQGSAL
+413 ADELGLKVLLQGSAL
-428 CNDAILQTTDDQGWK
+428 CNDAILQPTDDQGWK

-465 SMNGQFPRVQ
+465 LMNEKYPRVQ

-507 LLNRCTKILIRDS
+507 LLNRCTKIMLRDS
-520 IHDLAA
+520 IHSLAA
-526 PETADISAANSAMA
+526 QETADISAANSAMA
-540 RRALRVLAVGYRD
+540 RRALRVLAVAYRD

-558 ADLDP
+558 SDLEP

-589 VKICAKAGIRPVM
+589 VKICAKAGIRPIM

-613 VAMDLGIAEDESQ
+613 VAIDLGIAQDESQ
-626 VVTGQQLNAM
+626 VVTGQQINAM

-642 EVVKTASVFARVSPE
+642 EAVKTASVFARVSPE
-657 HKVAIVEAFQCNNH
+657 HKVAIVEALQRNNH

-824 LGAYYYA
+824 LGSFCYA

-856 FAFATMISAELLRAY
+856 FAFATMIAAELLRAY

-880 FKIGLFSNQYMN
+880 FKIGLFSNKYMN

-903 LALYGPLHAVFRT
+903 LALYGPLHAIFRT
-916 QTLGWSEWAVIGGFA
+916 QTLGWSEWAVVGGFA

-951 KKS
+951 KKN

>member
-1 MRRRRRDVKIRRLA
+1 M
-15 GACPGF
+15 
-21 LQVADQWKEQELTMA
+21 AD
-36 EAWYQQ
+36 AWYQK
-42 SGIEVVE
+42 SSAAVVE
-49 QIGSDL
+49 EIGSDL
-55 HNGLT
+55 HKGLSDK
-60 EGEAAARLAKNG
+60 EAAERLTKYG
-72 PNELKGKPRATM
+72 PNELKGKPHATI

-97 LILIAASIVSAF
+97 LILIGASIVSAF

-118 IVTIVVLNAVL
+118 IIVIVVLNAAL
-129 GVFQETKAEKALE
+129 GVFQEAKAEKAME

-147 AAPNTKVIR
+147 AAPNSKVIR
-156 GGVLLTIP
+156 DGNIQTVP

-172 IVRLEAGDY
+172 IVLLEAGDY

-204 SVPVEKETAA
+204 SVPVEKETVAID
-214 LNHEAPLADRHNMAY
+214 HEASLADRHNMGY
-229 MGTVVTYGRGR
+229 MGTVVTYGRGK
-240 AVVIGTGMDTE
+240 AVIIGTGMNTE
-251 IGKIAEMISSFEEQS
+251 IGKIAQMISSFEEQS

-271 KLASFGKVLGILCLA
+271 KLADFGKILGILCLA

-299 YRDGHLTWDE
+299 YRDGNLTMDE

-388 QLLAVSGEGYSPQG
+388 QLLEVSGEGYSPEG
-402 EFSRDGQALAV
+402 SFSREGKPLQATA
-413 ADEPGLKVLLQGSAL
+413 EPGLNLLLQGSAL
-428 CNDAILQTTDDQGWK
+428 CNDAILQPTEEKGWK

-455 VAAKAGFDRD
+455 VAAKAGYDRD
-465 SMNGQFPRVQ
+465 SINEKFPRVQ

-489 HRLPGGGIR
+489 HQMPDGSVR

-507 LLNRCTKILIRDS
+507 LLNRCKHISTRGQITEVND
-520 IHDLAA
+520 
-526 PETADISAANSAMA
+526 ADRANIAAANSAMA
-540 RRALRVLAVGYRD
+540 KQALRVLAVAYRD
-553 FPDMP
+553 FPAVP
-558 ADLDP
+558 ANLEPTQIEADL
-563 ARIEQELTFVGLL
+563 TFLGLL
-576 GMIDPPRSEAREA
+576 GMIDPPRSEARDA
-589 VKICAKAGIRPVM
+589 VKICKQAGIRAIM

-613 VAMDLGIAEDESQ
+613 VAMDLGIAEGEHQ
-626 VVTGQQLNAM
+626 IVTGQELNAM
-636 SGEELC
+636 CKDEIC
-642 EVVKTASVFARVSPE
+642 QVVKKASVFARVSPE
-657 HKVAIVEAFQCNNH
+657 HKVAIVEAFQANGQ

-747 IFVIFFAMILGWPI
+747 IFVIFFAMIMGWPI

-780 LALGMERPEPG
+780 LALGMEKPEPG
-791 VMDQPPRDP
+791 VMEQDPRDP
-800 QEPILNSNMKK
+800 QEPIMNSNMKK
-811 MILIQSGVLTLAV
+811 MILIQSTVLTFAV
-824 LGAYYYA
+824 LGSFGYA
-831 LTRLTPGYSLGAPV
+831 LKYLTPGFTFGAPLT
-845 SPELDLTMART
+845 PDLDLSMART

-880 FKIGLFSNQYMN
+880 FKIGLFSNKYMN
-892 MGVGLSFLLLA
+892 MGVGLSFALLA
-903 LALYGPLHAVFRT
+903 LALYGPLHAIFRT
-916 QTLGWSEWAVIGGFA
+916 QILGLAEWAVVGGFA

-938 EIGKQFLDLGAGR
+938 EIGKQFLDLSGAH
-951 KKS
+951 KHKDN

>member
-1 MRRRRRDVKIRRLA
+1 M
-15 GACPGF
+15 
-21 LQVADQWKEQELTMA
+21 AD
-36 EAWYQQ
+36 AWYQK
-42 SGIEVVE
+42 SSATVVE
-49 QIGSDL
+49 EIGSDL
-55 HNGLT
+55 HKGLSDK
-60 EGEAAARLAKNG
+60 EAAERLAKYG
-72 PNELKGKPRATM
+72 PNELKGKPHATI

-97 LILIAASIVSAF
+97 LILIGASIVSAF

-118 IVTIVVLNAVL
+118 IIVIVVLNAAL
-129 GVFQETKAEKALE
+129 GVFQEAKAEKAME

-147 AAPNTKVIR
+147 AAPNSKVIR
-156 GGVLLTIP
+156 DGNIQTVP

-172 IVRLEAGDY
+172 IVLLEAGDY

-204 SVPVEKETAA
+204 SVPVEKETVAID
-214 LNHEAPLADRHNMAY
+214 HEASLADRHNMGY
-229 MGTVVTYGRGR
+229 MGTVVTYGRGK
-240 AVVIGTGMDTE
+240 AVIIGTGMNTE
-251 IGKIAEMISSFEEQS
+251 IGKIAQMISSFEEQS

-271 KLASFGKVLGILCLA
+271 KLADFGKILGILCLA

-299 YRDGHLTWDE
+299 YRDGNLTMDE

-374 TQNQMTVVRLFADG
+374 PQNQMTVVRLFADG
-388 QLLAVSGEGYSPQG
+388 QLLEVSGEGYSPEG
-402 EFSRDGQALAV
+402 SFSREGKPLQATA
-413 ADEPGLKVLLQGSAL
+413 EPGLNLLLQGSAL
-428 CNDAILQTTDDQGWK
+428 CNDAILQPTEEKGWK

-455 VAAKAGFDRD
+455 VAAKAGYDRD
-465 SMNGQFPRVQ
+465 SINEKFPRVQ
-475 EIPFDSSRKMMTTF
+475 VIPFDSSRKMVTTF
-489 HRLPGGGIR
+489 HQLPDGSVR

-507 LLNRCTKILIRDS
+507 LLNRCKHISTRGQITEVND
-520 IHDLAA
+520 
-526 PETADISAANSAMA
+526 ADRANIAAANSAMA
-540 RRALRVLAVGYRD
+540 KQALRVLAVAYRD
-553 FPDMP
+553 FPAVP
-558 ADLDP
+558 ANLEPTQIEADL
-563 ARIEQELTFVGLL
+563 TFLGLL
-576 GMIDPPRSEAREA
+576 GMIDPPRSEARDA
-589 VKICAKAGIRPVM
+589 VKICKQAGIRAIM

-613 VAMDLGIAEDESQ
+613 VAMDLGIAEGEHQ
-626 VVTGQQLNAM
+626 IVTGQELNAM
-636 SGEELC
+636 CKDEIC
-642 EVVKTASVFARVSPE
+642 QVVKKASVFARVSPE
-657 HKVAIVEAFQCNNH
+657 HKVAIVEAFQANGQ

-747 IFVIFFAMILGWPI
+747 IFVIFFAMIMGWPI

-780 LALGMERPEPG
+780 LALGMEKPEPG
-791 VMDQPPRDP
+791 VMEQDPRDP
-800 QEPILNSNMKK
+800 QEPIMNSNMKK
-811 MILIQSGVLTLAV
+811 MILIQSTVLTFAV
-824 LGAYYYA
+824 LGSFGYA
-831 LTRLTPGYSLGAPV
+831 LKYLTPGFTFGAPLT
-845 SPELDLTMART
+845 PDLDLSMART

-880 FKIGLFSNQYMN
+880 FKIGLFSNKYMN
-892 MGVGLSFLLLA
+892 MGVGLSFALLA
-903 LALYGPLHAVFRT
+903 LALYGPLHAIFRT
-916 QTLGWSEWAVIGGFA
+916 QILGLAEWAVVGGFA

-938 EIGKQFLDLGAGR
+938 EIGKQFLDLSGAH
-951 KKS
+951 KHKDN